1 MILRKWER
9 KDTMIVDKL
18 RIFFDI
24 DYKTGIEY
32 WIPIGEIKIKN
43 MFLATP
49 PSYFKYRRKPNNFI
63 KYGELSPII
72 IDRNFELVDGYISYL
87 IMKRFSVGKVP
98 VYFQ

>member
-1 MILRKWER
+1 
-9 KDTMIVDKL
+9 MIVNKL

-32 WIPIGEIKIKN
+32 WIPISEIKIKN
-43 MFLATP
+43 MFFATP
-49 PSYFKYRRKPNNFI
+49 PSYFKYRRKLNNFI